1 MDPLSIAAASFAIAG
16 AVARASVAIFEFSR
30 EAKDAS
36 DDLSRVN
43 SELQALTSIL
53 DPLART
59 SSKATPE
66 GMISAGLAHQ
76 LESSLSGCA
85 LVLGQLEV
93 LIRKYQREGAW
104 TRTKW
109 VVLGRVDVEKL
120 RESLEAY
127 KMALSLGLHVIS
139 M

>member
-1 MDPLSIAAASFAIAG
+1 MDPLSIAAASFSIAG
-16 AVARASVAIFEFSR
+16 AVAKASIAIFEFSR
-30 EAKDAS
+30 EAKAAA

-53 DPLART
+53 DPLARSLT
-59 SSKATPE
+59 KTTPD
-66 GMISAGLAHQ
+66 GTISAGLAQQ
-76 LESSLSGCA
+76 LESSLEGCA
-85 LVLGQLEV
+85 LVLGQLED
-93 LIRKYQREGAW
+93 LIGKYQREGAW

-109 VVLGRVDVEKL
+109 VVVGRGDVEKL